1 MADYVAQYKN
11 VPGWILQA
19 FDVGLDS
26 EKDIIIDL
34 DEILTDSNV
43 VIDPVSYNKETV
55 TAESQSIFS
64 DVPVIVINNECEA
77 KVSTIMNKEV
87 LYYSSV
93 LL

>member
-55 TAESQSIFS
+55 TAESQSILS

-87 LYYSSV
+87 LYYCLV
-93 LL
+93 L